1 MSAPS
6 VAEDNV
12 SESDVSQSPS
22 HILNLAKQS
31 IVYGASGVLL
41 QVVGVI
47 TLPVFARVFSKSEY
61 GLLELSLA
69 LSAVT
74 LAIADL
80 GFASAAQRSFFDYRD
95 EDPEERRKVVFTGFA
110 STAFLA
116 WLAGLALV
124 LAREPVSRLIFGDGH
139 HGRLIAAVG
148 VSIPLVN
155 MAAFLR
161 ETMRLRFRAVHY
173 VVSSVLAAVV
183 AGGLGVFFVV
193 VLDQG
198 VQGIFLGLIV
208 GNALA
213 VVYGALVVSADLG
226 RRFSSFELRR
236 MLAFGLPLV
245 PAALAMWALTL
256 VDRIMLGKLSNLA
269 EVGQYGVATRLAN
282 VLMLVVTGFALAF
295 GPYIFSIFAADKETE
310 KVVRAQALTYLT
322 IVLAGVGL
330 CLTLFAREAIEIVAP
345 NFDRAY
351 LAVGPLV
358 LGVACF
364 GISSILMSGISFVR
378 KTALF
383 PAVTGVAAA
392 LNIGLNFLLIPP
404 YGMVGA
410 AFAASAAFVLL
421 ALAYYWLGQ
430 RLYPTPYEVGKVLLT
445 VGLAVALGVLAL
457 LPLHPLAFVL
467 GAKVLAFGFFVAALR
482 LTGVVAGDE
491 IRRVRELLGG
501 MFRPLRAQA

>member
-6 VAEDNV
+6 VAEGPAAG
-12 SESDVSQSPS
+12 SEPAQPPS
-22 HILNLAKQS
+22 HILNLAKQTL
-31 IVYGASGVLL
+31 VYGASGVLL

-95 EDPEERRKVVFTGFA
+95 EDAEERRRVVFTGFA
-110 STAFLA
+110 STALLA

-124 LAREPVSRLIFGDGH
+124 VAREPVSRLLFGDGD

-148 VSIPLVN
+148 VSVPLVN

-161 ETMRLRFRAVHY
+161 ETMRLRFRAVQY

-198 VQGIFLGLIV
+198 VEGIFLGLIV

-213 VVYGALVVSADLG
+213 VGYGGLVVAADLG

-295 GPYIFSIFAADKETE
+295 GPYIFSIFSTDKETE
-310 KVVRAQALTYLT
+310 KLVRAKALTYLT

-330 CLTLFAREAIEIVAP
+330 CLTLFARELIEIVAP
-345 NFDRAY
+345 SFDRAY

-378 KTALF
+378 KTVLF

-404 YGMVGA
+404 FGMVGA
-410 AFAASAAFVLL
+410 AFAASAAFALL
-421 ALAYYWLGQ
+421 VFAYYWLGQ
-430 RLYPTPYEVGKVLLT
+430 RLYPTPYETGKVVLT
-445 VGLAVALGVLAL
+445 MALAISLGFLAL
-457 LPLHPLAFVL
+457 LPMDPLALVL
-467 GAKVLAFGFFVAALR
+467 GAKVLAVAFFAAALR
-482 LTGVVAGDE
+482 VTGVIAGDE
-491 IRRVRELLGG
+491 VSRVRELVGG
-501 MFRPLRAQA
+501 MLRPLRGPA

>member
-1 MSAPS
+1 
-6 VAEDNV
+6 
-12 SESDVSQSPS
+12 
-22 HILNLAKQS
+22 
-31 IVYGASGVLL
+31 
-41 QVVGVI
+41 VI

-74 LAIADL
+74 LALADL

-95 EDPEERRKVVFTGFA
+95 EDAEGRRRVVFTGFA
-110 STAFLA
+110 STALLA
-116 WLAGLALV
+116 WLAGLALI
-124 LAREPVSRLIFGDGH
+124 LARQPVSRLLFGDAN
-139 HGRLIAAVG
+139 HGSLIVAVAI
-148 VSIPLVN
+148 SIPLVN

-183 AGGLGVFFVV
+183 AGGLGIVFVV

-198 VQGIFLGLIV
+198 VRGIFLGLIA

-213 VVYGALVVSADLG
+213 VAYGGLVVASDLG

-282 VLMLVVTGFALAF
+282 VLMLIVTGFALAF
-295 GPYIFSIFAADKETE
+295 GPYIFSIFANDKETE
-310 KVVRAQALTYLT
+310 KLVRAKALTYLT
-322 IVLAGVGL
+322 IVLAGAGL
-330 CLTLFAREAIEIVAP
+330 CLTLFARELIEIVAP
-345 NFDRAY
+345 NFSRAY

-364 GISSILMSGISFVR
+364 GVSSILMSGISFVR
-378 KTALF
+378 KTVLF

-410 AFAASAAFVLL
+410 AFAATAAFALL

-430 RLYPTPYEVGKVLLT
+430 QLYPTPYELGKVLLAL
-445 VGLAVALGVLAL
+445 GLATSLGALAL
-457 LPLHPLAFVL
+457 LPPDPLALVL
-467 GAKVLAFGFFVAALR
+467 GAKVLAVAFFVAALR

-491 IRRVRELLGG
+491 VGRMRELVGG
-501 MFRPLRAQA
+501 MLRPLRGEA